1 MLYNFASFR
10 KPFGYYRSM
19 SQFQFDGG
27 FDIDAKVFTD
37 PTEKFRTE
45 QYFATGP
52 SCLPPQANCH
62 SCDSFGFDAYSVSFN

>member
-52 SCLPPQANCH
+52 SCLPP
-62 SCDSFGFDAYSVSFN
+62 